1 MYVSI
6 VIPARNAAETI
17 AETLESVRSQTSP
30 DWEVIVVDDG
40 SSDATA
46 AVASSFAPQDSRI
59 RVVSRPPQGVC
70 AARNTGI
77 DLARFDWLLFLD
89 ADDWLTPTF
98 LERMTRELAQN
109 PSLDAVHCRWS
120 RVAPDGTLCGGDQ
133 FSDEVGDLFDL
144 FACTCAFAV
153 HACIVRKS
161 LVEAVGGFDTSLR
174 ICEDWDLWQRIART
188 GARFGAIQEVLA
200 LYRMRPASASV
211 DGPRFLADG
220 LRVIMRGHAP
230 DPRVPNPH
238 PAHASGRSASHIDR
252 VKFSLA
258 CWAAGLM
265 LGNGEDATLLLET
278 LRAARDPTFDANEA
292 AESIFQAA
300 PLPTC
305 RLPTAWIELW
315 PSIERGL
322 DAFLSALESQT
333 LAPKLARRA
342 RKLLE
347 CRVIEETTG
356 PRPLAFGTTYAV
368 RVEITGPIVDIHPP
382 ASAESLLCAIDC
394 EGGCLGMLHLPVCDG
409 FVPRAVLADAIAA
422 EFAWQILGRF
432 FERTIYRDLAVERSP
447 EGVSIR
453 RGTLVLGEGI
463 PPDSK
468 DERDFWSEAHDRIGW
483 VVFLQEIWGRPDWPD
498 ARFYEPPAEKEEAP
512 RRSAEDGWLVAEVSE
527 DLSSV
532 DISRPELAAVLTV
545 GGAALGV
552 VTVPVKENAV
562 HAEELRAALNVASG
576 FELCR
581 AAVREGLL
589 GQPFANGAS
598 LRGRLA
604 AAAASQHTENVAA
617 LASAELIR
625 TDNNFM
631 TIPALAAVTERALHR
646 ALSLGEPCLVLGR
659 RAPETMGTSASRRA
673 ALPAAAA
680 RELLDAASF
689 SGEPAIRIP
698 RGDNGPKHVIY
709 TPDLICLSGQSAQAS
724 TTTMPQSATAQAA
737 QNAGHM
743 RHYFEGLFAAHP
755 DPWKYTSPYEQT
767 KYEQTLALLRRRRL
781 RRALE
786 LGCAEGHFTSQLA
799 PRVGSLLA
807 ADISR
812 VALDRAA
819 KRCAGLKNVR
829 FRQLNITTEPL
840 PGPFDLIVCSEV
852 FYYFGSLPA
861 AEAVARKLAA
871 ALVPGGHLLTAHSN
885 LVVDEPDKPGFD
897 WDCPFGAKV
906 IGETLAATPSLRL
919 VKELRTP
926 LYRIQLFRRDRRA
939 WFGFHRKNPQ
949 VIELA
954 EQPAPLPAEVAA
966 HFLWQGG
973 APLREQAAPA
983 AGTDRLP
990 ILMYHRVAPTGAA
1003 AMSAYRVTPENFE
1016 EQLRYL
1022 CDAGYYSIGLE
1033 DWQAAA
1039 ATRMPLPGKAV
1050 LITFDDG
1057 YRDFL
1062 IYAWPLLKRYGFS
1075 ATVFLVAEKIGR
1087 SNSWDSAFGEEVPL
1101 LGWQEIRQ
1109 LRSEGVEFGSH
1120 SATHRPL
1127 TGLSVTD
1134 VVREGARSRVI
1145 LERELKTPI
1154 RAFAY
1159 PYGDVD
1165 AVVQHLI
1172 GACGYVFGLSCQEGL
1187 SSFQDPLLMLPR
1199 IEVTGAGGMGD
1210 FVSQLE

>member
-1 MYVSI
+1 MHVSI
-6 VIPARNAAETI
+6 VIPARNATETI
-17 AETLESVRSQTSP
+17 AETLESVRSQSSQ
-30 DWEVIVVDDG
+30 DWEAIVVDDG

-46 AVASSFAPQDSRI
+46 AVAASLATRDSRI
-59 RVVSRPPQGVC
+59 RVVSQPHRGVS

-77 DLARFDWLLFLD
+77 EHARFDWLVFLD
-89 ADDWLTPTF
+89 ADDWLAPSY

-109 PSLDAVHCRWS
+109 LGLDGVHCRWS

-133 FSDEVGDLFDL
+133 LSDAEGDLFDL
-144 FACTCAFAV
+144 FACTCVFAV
-153 HACIVRKS
+153 HACIIRKS

-174 ICEDWDLWQRIART
+174 ICEDWDLWQRVART
-188 GARFGAIQEVLA
+188 GARFGAIQGVLA
-200 LYRMRPASASV
+200 LYRMRRASASV
-211 DGPRFLADG
+211 NGPRFLTDG
-220 LRVIMRGHAP
+220 LRVIVRGHAP

-238 PAHASGRSASHIDR
+238 PTHANGRSASHIDT

-258 CWAAGLM
+258 CWAGGVM

-278 LRAARDPTFDANEA
+278 LREARDPTFDANEVA
-292 AESIFQAA
+292 KSIFQAA

-305 RLPTAWIELW
+305 RLPAAWIELW
-315 PSIERGL
+315 PTIEPRL
-322 DAFLSALESQT
+322 DAFLAALEKQT

-347 CRVIEETTG
+347 RMVLENAPG
-356 PRPLAFGTTYAV
+356 PWPLAFGTTYAV
-368 RVEITGPIVDIHPP
+368 RVEITAPIADIHPP
-382 ASAESLLCAIDC
+382 ASAESLQCAVDC
-394 EGGCLGMLHLPVCDG
+394 EGEYLDTIYLPVCDG
-409 FVPRAVLADAIAA
+409 LVPAAVLADAIAG
-422 EFAWQILGRF
+422 EFAWRILGRF

-447 EGVSIR
+447 EGLSIR
-453 RGTLVLGEGI
+453 RGTLLLGECI
-463 PPDSK
+463 PDSK
-468 DERDFWSEAHDRIGW
+468 DERQFWSEAHERVGW
-483 VVFLQEIWGRPDWPD
+483 VVFLQEIWGRPYWPD

-527 DLSSV
+527 YLSSV
-532 DISRPELAAVLTV
+532 EISRPELAAVLTV

-562 HAEELRAALNVASG
+562 HAEELRAALNIAAG

-581 AAVREGLL
+581 AAVREALL

-598 LRGRLA
+598 LRSRLA
-604 AAAASQHTENVAA
+604 AAAASPHTENVT
-617 LASAELIR
+617 ASADLIR
-625 TDNNFM
+625 TENNFS
-631 TIPALAAVTERALHR
+631 TIPALAPVAERAFRL
-646 ALSLGEPCLVLGR
+646 ALESGEPSLVLGR

-673 ALPAAAA
+673 MLPAAAA

-689 SGEPAIRIP
+689 TGEPAIRIP
-698 RGDNGPKHVIY
+698 REGNGPNRVIY
-709 TPDLICLSGQSAQAS
+709 APDLLCGPARNTQAS
-724 TTTMPQSATAQAA
+724 PPSTGRFTTTQSTQDV
-737 QNAGHM
+737 
-743 RHYFEGLFAAHP
+743 RYLRDFFEGFFAARA

-767 KYEQTLALLRRRRL
+767 KYEQTLELLPNRRI

-786 LGCAEGHFTSQLA
+786 LACAEGHFTRQLA
-799 PRVGSLLA
+799 PRAGSLLA
-807 ADISR
+807 ADISQ
-812 VALDRAA
+812 VALDRAVE
-819 KRCAGLKNVR
+819 RCADLKNVS
-829 FRQLNITTEPL
+829 FRQLDIMKDAL
-840 PGPFDLIVCSEV
+840 PGRFDLIVCSEV
-852 FYYFGSLPA
+852 FYFFGSVPA
-861 AEAVARKLAA
+861 AQEVARKLAA
-871 ALVPGGHLLTAHSN
+871 ALEPGGYLLAAHAN
-885 LVVDEPDKPGFD
+885 LVVDEPDRPGFD

-926 LYRIQLFRRDRRA
+926 LYRIVLFQRERRA
-939 WFGFHRKNPQ
+939 WFSFRKKNPQ

-954 EQPAPLPAEVAA
+954 EQPAPLPPEVAA
-966 HFLWQGG
+966 HVLWHGG
-973 APLREQAAPA
+973 VPLREKAAPA

-1022 CDAGYYSIGLE
+1022 RNAGYYSIGLE
-1033 DWQAAA
+1033 DWQSASAN
-1039 ATRMPLPGKAV
+1039 RRPLPGKAV

-1062 IYAWPLLKRYGFS
+1062 THAWPLLKRYGFS
-1075 ATVFLVAEKIGR
+1075 ATVFLVVDEIGK
-1087 SNSWDSAFGEEVPL
+1087 SNSWDRAFGEEVPL

-1134 VVREGARSRVI
+1134 VVREGARSRAI
-1145 LERELKTPI
+1145 LERELKAPI

-1165 AVVQHLI
+1165 PVVRHLI
-1172 GACGYVFGLSCQEGL
+1172 GACGYVFGLSCEAGL
-1187 SSFQDPLLMLPR
+1187 SGFQDPLLMLPR
-1199 IEVTGAGGMGD
+1199 IEVTGSGGMQD
-1210 FVSQLE
+1210 FIDQLD